1 MFFLLE
7 FEVRLFG
14 GIGGSVGFSA
24 VGRVDLLTASLS
36 SMVSR
41 ADGGTSGP
49 RRRRGLQDV
58 TRTPVARSSVRGR
71 GRGISQADGAVVVP
85 RCQRGLQDVTRTPNV
100 DVQGVGVGVDV
111 GAGAGAVVPTMLQTG
126 LVPLLLN
133 LLMVIPGLMALLL
146 ILLKCTILF

>member
-1 MFFLLE
+1 M
-7 FEVRLFG
+7 RLFG

-100 DVQGVGVGVDV
+100 DVQGVGVDV
-111 GAGAGAVVPTMLQTG
+111 GEGAGAVVPTMLQTG